1 MPLPLAPHPSR
12 QSTTSSSG
20 LATAPT
26 YTLSD
31 WFLRQQASTMLPPRL
46 MVATLQLSLSFTP
59 RVFAGVG
66 VEPTLW
72 VLLGTPVPVDV
83 D

>member
-12 QSTTSSSG
+12 QWLGHSADLHPVR
-20 LATAPT
+20 LA
-26 YTLSD
+26 
-31 WFLRQQASTMLPPRL
+31 LRQQASTMLPPRL

-66 VEPTLW
+66 VEPTLR